1 MPDLKTV
8 ALTGTAAAREITE
21 RYELFP
27 NRNNE
32 LAAHVIVA
40 TYQAAEK
47 ASAMLNRIGRWEAII
62 VDEGQRL
69 KSGDKGQ
76 LFRVLT
82 SLRAGNRVLM
92 SGTPL
97 NNNLRER
104 KSTGQSV
111 QPAIDLARRSSLQP
125 PQLHRPRELP

>member
-1 MPDLKTV
+1 MLKTITI
-8 ALTGTAAAREITE
+8 TGTAAAREITE

-27 NRNNE
+27 HKANE
-32 LAAHVIVA
+32 LGAHVVVA

-47 ASAMLNRIGRWEAII
+47 ASTILGRVHRWEAII

-82 SLRAGNRVLM
+82 SLGAGHRVLM

-97 NNNLRER
+97 NNNLRESALSASSWSR
-104 KSTGQSV
+104 LRLTLA
-111 QPAIDLARRSSLQP
+111 PAQCLIS
-125 PQLHRPRELP
+125 